1 MYLSEKTPLIA
12 IDIGTHSI
20 KMAQLL
26 PSRRGKHEL
35 LSFGL
40 IPLKE
45 DSIIDGVIKN
55 YDDVVETLVR
65 LLKVEKIQT
74 RFAVASIAGEAVIIK
89 KIKVPLM
96 SKEELDENIYQ
107 EAEQYIPFDI
117 DDVSIDFHILGGAEK
132 ASDQEDDDEE
142 QETMEILLVAVQKEM
157 IYNRT
162 DVLTDAGLKPVII
175 DLDVFAMENAA
186 NMIMDLKSMGAV
198 ALIDLGESFTHI
210 NIMMHGVT
218 SFTRD
223 IPIGGGYGTR
233 RLMSKFEI
241 PYVQAGE
248 FKAGKIPD
256 SVEEE
261 AVIAVM
267 THSFSKLLEEVQKSF
282 EFFSTTSNT
291 EVGRV
296 LLCGGG
302 SLVRGVEGFF
312 ADHLKIPVEIL
323 DPMKG
328 LKVSSR
334 KFDQA
339 TIEEMAPLATV
350 AVGLATR
357 RFDYK

>member
-1 MYLSEKTPLIA
+1 MYLSEKTPLVA
-12 IDIGTHSI
+12 VDIGTHSI
-20 KMAQLL
+20 KIAQLL

-45 DSIIDGVIKN
+45 DSIIDGVVKN
-55 YDDVVETLVR
+55 YDDVVDTLVR
-65 LLKVEKIQT
+65 LLKVEKVQT
-74 RFAVASIAGEAVIIK
+74 RFAVASLAGEAVIIK
-89 KIKVPLM
+89 KIQVPVM
-96 SKEELDENIYQ
+96 SKEELEENIYQ

-117 DDVSIDFHILGGAEK
+117 DDVSIDFHILGSVDNALK
-132 ASDQEDDDEE
+132 EDENAG
-142 QETMEILLVAVQKEM
+142 ETMEILLVAVQKEM

-175 DLDVFAMENAA
+175 DLDVFAIENAA
-186 NMIMDLKSMGAV
+186 NMVMDLKSMGAV

-210 NIMMHGVT
+210 NIMMNGVT
-218 SFTRD
+218 TYTRD

-248 FKAGKIPD
+248 FKAGKIPSSIEED
-256 SVEEE
+256 S
-261 AVIAVM
+261 VIAVM
-267 THSFSKLLEEVQKSF
+267 THAFSKLLEEVQKCF

-312 ADHLKIPVEIL
+312 ADQLKIPVEIL

-328 LKVSSR
+328 LKVSSK

-339 TIEEMAPLATV
+339 TIEEMAPMATV

>member
-1 MYLSEKTPLIA
+1 MYLSEKTPLVA

-45 DSIIDGVIKN
+45 DSIIDGVVKN
-55 YDDVVETLVR
+55 YDDVVDTLVR

-89 KIKVPLM
+89 KIQVPLM
-96 SKEELDENIYQ
+96 SKEELEENIYQ

-117 DDVSIDFHILGGAEK
+117 DDVSIDFHILGGADN
-132 ASDQEDDDEE
+132 ASKQEDDEE
-142 QETMEILLVAVQKEM
+142 ETMEILLVAVQKEM

-210 NIMMHGVT
+210 NIMMDGIT
-218 SFTRD
+218 TFTRD
-223 IPIGGGYGTR
+223 IPVGGGYGTR

-241 PYVQAGE
+241 PYVQGVE
-248 FKAGKIPD
+248 FKAEKIPD
-256 SVEEE
+256 SIQEE

-267 THSFSKLLEEVQKSF
+267 THSFAKLVEEVQKSC

-302 SLVRGVEGFF
+302 ALVRGVEGFF
-312 ADHLKIPVEIL
+312 ADHLKIPVEVL

-334 KFDQA
+334 KFDKA

>member
-1 MYLSEKTPLIA
+1 MYLSSKTPLVA

-45 DSIIDGVIKN
+45 DAIIDGVIKK
-55 YDDVVETLVR
+55 YDDVVETLIH
-65 LLKVEKIQT
+65 LLKAEKVET

-89 KIKVPLM
+89 KIQVPLM
-96 SKEELDENIYQ
+96 TQEELEENIYH

-117 DDVSIDFHILGGAEK
+117 DDVSIDFHILGAGGKGEAAEG
-132 ASDQEDDDEE
+132 EDED
-142 QETMEILLVAVQKEM
+142 TMEILLVAVQKEI

-162 DVLTDAGLKPVII
+162 DVLIDAGLKPVII

-186 NMIMDLKSMGAV
+186 NMMLDLKSMGAV

-210 NIMMHGVT
+210 NILLDGVT
-218 SFTRD
+218 AYTRD

-233 RLMSKFEI
+233 RLMSKFEVA
-241 PYVQAGE
+241 YKQTTD
-248 FKAGKIPD
+248 FKAGKLPND
-256 SVEEE
+256 VDEE
-261 AVIAVM
+261 AVLAVI
-267 THSFSKLLEEVQKSF
+267 TNSFSKILEEVQKSF
-282 EFFSTTSNT
+282 EFFSTTTNT

-302 SLVRGVEGFF
+302 ALVRGVEGFF
-312 ADHLKIPVEIL
+312 ADNLKIPVEIL
-323 DPMKG
+323 DPTKG

-339 TIEEMAPLATV
+339 TVEEIAPLTTV
-350 AVGLATR
+350 AVGLASR
-357 RFDYK
+357 RFDYV

>member
-1 MYLSEKTPLIA
+1 MYLSEKSPLIA

-40 IPLKE
+40 IPIKE

-55 YDDVVETLVR
+55 YDDVVDTLVR
-65 LLKVEKIQT
+65 LLQVEKIQT

-89 KIKVPLM
+89 KIQVPMM
-96 SKEELDENIYQ
+96 SKEELEENIYH

-117 DDVSIDFHILGGAEK
+117 DDVSIDFHILGGGKNAGK
-132 ASDQEDDDEE
+132 KSEDDDEGN
-142 QETMEILLVAVQKEM
+142 MEILLVAVQKEM

-210 NIMMHGVT
+210 NILMDGVT
-218 SFTRD
+218 TYTRD

-302 SLVRGVEGFF
+302 ALVRGVEGFF
-312 ADHLKIPVEIL
+312 ADLLKIPVEVL